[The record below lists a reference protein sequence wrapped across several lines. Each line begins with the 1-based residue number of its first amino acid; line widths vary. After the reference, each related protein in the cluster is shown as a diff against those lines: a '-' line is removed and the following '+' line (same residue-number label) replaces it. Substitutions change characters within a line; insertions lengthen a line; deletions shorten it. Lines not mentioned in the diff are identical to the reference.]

1 VSRRSKSC
9 CAKLC
14 HGGSNSTA
22 PAIACQRAFSSH
34 AGEPHPAAHRHT
46 PASQPPW
53 PLHEAHFEPSA
64 VHVRP
69 GHVSHSQCAPRQPRA
84 QAQPRSVHVPCA
96 EQPPHKST
104 SHSSPAQPPLH
115 THAPRSHRP
124 WSRQRAWGHTRGH
137 GLGHTHGLG
146 LTGYGK
152 EGRRLGHAGL
162 QPMRHRVAARLQRT
176 AQVGS
181 EQSAPCQPAMH
192 VHSPPTQPLVAAAW
206 PEQWWG
212 HGRLG
217 ALQRAPLQPRP
228 QVSK

>member
-1 VSRRSKSC
+1 MSRRSKSC

-22 PAIACQRAFSSH
+22 PAITCQRAFSSH

-146 LTGYGK
+146 LTAYGK
-152 EGRRLGHAGL
+152 VQGGSPPRTR
-162 QPMRHRVAARLQRT
+162 RVAAHAAQGCSEAAAHRASRLR
-176 AQVGS
+176 AVG
-181 EQSAPCQPAMH
+181 ALPARHARAQPADAA
-192 VHSPPTQPLVAAAW
+192 VGGGGVAGAVVGARQARRVAA
-206 PEQWWG
+206 
-212 HGRLG
+212 G
-217 ALQRAPLQPRP
+217 AAPA
-228 QVSK
+228 